1 MNFTNKNTTKP
12 FYTSIFF
19 VSLGRFVAG
28 SMEFSTAKN
37 FNHGVTKKVEV
48 HQRRFM
54 DESNRIESINPTVSP
69 NLRAGMAIQSRK
81 RGTFFDWNNEEY
93 SLVQDPQE
101 PYDIESRVKRR
112 NRSNFF
118 RGFTT
123 HKVSG

>member
-48 HQRRFM
+48 HQRRFL
-54 DESNRIESINPTVSP
+54 DESNRINQSNCIAKPPRRHGNSVTQARDL
-69 NLRAGMAIQSRK
+69 LRLEH
-81 RGTFFDWNNEEY
+81 EEY
-93 SLVQDPQE
+93 SLVRDPQE
-101 PYDIESRVKRR
+101 PYDIEARVKRT
-112 NRSNFF
+112 N
-118 RGFTT
+118 
-123 HKVSG
+123 